1 MSQSKYI
8 DNNNK
13 DFISQGNLFN
23 KC

>member
-8 DNNNK
+8 DDNNK
-13 DFISQGNLFN
+13 DFISQWNLFN